1 MHNYFIFLMLVFLA
15 AGCKKEIPL
24 QFSEVEIT
32 KATFSECEKRDCPEI
47 FIKYPEAKGSAVA
60 DSINKHI
67 KNITVALLDFEQDVL
82 KTSKTIEEAAFDF
95 FNTQLQY
102 ETDFVD
108 EGFVPFEAIIES
120 QLLFES
126 EDLISFK
133 TNFYIYTGGAHGY
146 SGVRYLNI
154 DKKSGAKLKAKKLF
168 TNLSAFTTL
177 VEKKFRETYDIT
189 TDNSINSTGFWFE
202 NEVFYLPENIGITE
216 NEIILAFNS
225 YEIAAYMM
233 GVIEVRINKLEAKD
247 LLQYQ

>member
-1 MHNYFIFLMLVFLA
+1 MRNYFIFLTILFLA
-15 AGCKKEIPL
+15 AGCKKEISL

-32 KATFSECEKRDCPEI
+32 KATFSDCAKRDCPDI
-47 FIKYPEAKGSAVA
+47 FIQYPLAEGTSVA
-60 DSINKHI
+60 DSVNKHMQSTI
-67 KNITVALLDFEQDVL
+67 VKLLDLSHESSIHL
-82 KTSKTIEEAAFDF
+82 KSIEEAAYDF

-126 EDLISFK
+126 EDLLSFK

-154 DKKSGAKLKAKKLF
+154 DKKSGAKLMADNLFANLHAF
-168 TNLSAFTTL
+168 TNFA
-177 VEKKFRETYDIT
+177 EKKFRETYDIASG
-189 TDNSINSTGFWFE
+189 NSINSTGFWFDD
-202 NEVFYLPENIGITE
+202 EVFYLPENIGITE

-233 GVIEVRINKLEAKD
+233 GVIEVRINKNEAKD